1 MFSDICVH
9 ADHDVTTFEVE
20 GIIQNLKNWM
30 FWEKWNII
38 FPWIKKNYAS
48 KATFFSESNN
58 L

>member
-1 MFSDICVH
+1 MFSAICVN
-9 ADHDVTTFEVE
+9 ADHDVTTFEVD

-30 FWEKWNII
+30 SQKRNII